1 MEKEGTHIFVDMKI
15 RKIVKLEAV
24 KRDISMKKLV
34 HDAVIE
40 YVERHKIERIDLL
53 PAKKTPEKE
62 GNLTDYINIKE
73 KKDND

>member
-1 MEKEGTHIFVDMKI
+1 MEKEGTHIFVDMEI

-40 YVERHKIERIDLL
+40 YVERHKIQGD
-53 PAKKTPEKE
+53 
-62 GNLTDYINIKE
+62 
-73 KKDND
+73 